1 MNMNRGDED
10 IFMEMNTTPLIDVM
24 LVLLVM
30 IIITIP
36 PQLHALGLNMP
47 IPTNEINLT
56 PPQVVHIDI
65 DDAGKI
71 YVEGEMLSSKNALES
86 RMSALAQKSDQVE
99 LHLKPSKKTPYKY
112 LISVMTAAQKFDL
125 NKIAIV
131 GNERFVN

>member
-1 MNMNRGDED
+1 
-10 IFMEMNTTPLIDVM
+10 
-24 LVLLVM
+24 
-30 IIITIP
+30 
-36 PQLHALGLNMP
+36 MP
-47 IPTNEINLT
+47 IPTSEVNPT

-71 YVEGEMLSSKNALES
+71 YVEGEMLAGKNALES
-86 RMSALAQKSDQVE
+86 RMSGIAKKGDQVE
-99 LHLKPSKKTPYKY
+99 LYLKPSKKTPYKY

>member
-1 MNMNRGDED
+1 
-10 IFMEMNTTPLIDVM
+10 
-24 LVLLVM
+24 
-30 IIITIP
+30 
-36 PQLHALGLNMP
+36 
-47 IPTNEINLT
+47 
-56 PPQVVHIDI
+56 
-65 DDAGKI
+65 
-71 YVEGEMLSSKNALES
+71 MLSSKNALES